1 MAYNVLLVDDHKILR
16 DGIKTILERTA
27 DFRVVGEAE
36 SGADAVSACRKL
48 HPDLVLM
55 DIGLPGLNGIE
66 ATIEVLR
73 HCPRTKVMMLSMYD
87 DENSVVAAKLSEV
100 PVNSGKIF
108 KFGNKPGILVH
119 TSSGEFKAFSAV
131 CTHLECIVQ
140 YRDDTKQ
147 IWCACHNGQYNLSG
161 KNIGGPPPRPLEEYK
176 VNTRGDD
183 VVVTRA

>member
-1 MAYNVLLVDDHKILR
+1 MNPDVRRDSKTDLSAPQSPARRSFLDWLLGTSAVATLGAIVYPILR
-16 DGIKTILERTA
+16 FMSPPQI
-27 DFRVVGEAE
+27 VE
-36 SGADAVSACRKL
+36 SA
-48 HPDLVLM
+48 
-55 DIGLPGLNGIE
+55 
-66 ATIEVLR
+66 
-73 HCPRTKVMMLSMYD
+73 
-87 DENSVVAAKLSEV
+87 ENSVIAAKLSEV
-100 PVNSGKIF
+100 PPNSGKIF

-119 TSSGEFKAFSAV
+119 TAQGEFKAFSAV

-161 KNIGGPPPRPLEEYK
+161 QNIGGPPPRPLEEYK

>member
-1 MAYNVLLVDDHKILR
+1 MNPDIREKSDKNLGTPPLPPRRTFLDILLGTSALATLGAIVYPI
-16 DGIKTILERTA
+16 
-27 DFRVVGEAE
+27 FRFMSPPQIVE
-36 SGADAVSACRKL
+36 STES
-48 HPDLVLM
+48 
-55 DIGLPGLNGIE
+55 
-66 ATIEVLR
+66 
-73 HCPRTKVMMLSMYD
+73 
-87 DENSVVAAKLSEV
+87 SVVAAKLSEV
-100 PVNSGKIF
+100 PPNSGKIF

-119 TSSGEFKAFSAV
+119 TTSGEFKAFSAV

-176 VNTRGDD
+176 VNTRGDE